1 MVSNITNIDQYILET
16 IIKLNSIN
24 DVDVLLETLLT
35 EARKIV
41 NADAGSI
48 YVYDEGTLRIKYSQ
62 NDTLQRRLKPGEK
75 MPYVNFRF
83 KPDESSIAG
92 YAVVK
97 GETINIPNV
106 YKIPPEC
113 TYSFNV
119 SSDNMTGY
127 NTESML
133 TMPLKIKSGKILGVL
148 QIINAQDDEGNI
160 IPFDCQAE
168 FYMRSFAANAATA
181 LEQAYTLDMFIKSML
196 RMVASRDPR
205 ETFAHGVRVSRFSV
219 EIFDR
224 YIVDYPDTDLG
235 DFKNYRDSLSVA
247 AKCHDFGKVGISD
260 VLLKRSFPRFDEED
274 RSVMKGHTGIG
285 AMYFDGLE
293 QEVFRMAQEIA
304 LRHHERWDGS
314 AMGYPGNFDFT
325 NFPPEGKVK
334 DFIPLKGEE
343 IPLSA
348 RIVSVADVF
357 DALSHARCYKPAW
370 TIEDAFIEIQNEAG
384 KQFDPHVVASFL
396 SIKERIA
403 QINAELSADA

>member
-1 MVSNITNIDQYILET
+1 MAKIANIDQYILET
-16 IIKLNSIN
+16 MIRLSSIN

-35 EARKIV
+35 EARRIV

-62 NDTLQRRLKPGEK
+62 NDTLQRRLRHGEK
-75 MPYVNFRF
+75 MPYVNFCF

-97 GETINIPNV
+97 GDTINIPDV
-106 YKIPPEC
+106 HAIPPEC

-119 SSDNMTGY
+119 SSDNITGY
-127 NTESML
+127 VTESML
-133 TMPLKIKSGKILGVL
+133 TMPLRIKNGKILGVL
-148 QIINAQDDEGNI
+148 QIINAQDADGNI
-160 IPFDCQAE
+160 VPFDCQAE
-168 FYMRSFAANAATA
+168 FYMRSFAANAAAA

-205 ETFAHGVRVSRFSV
+205 ETFSHGVRVSRFSV

-224 YIVDYPDTDLG
+224 YIADHPDTDLG
-235 DFKNYRDSLSVA
+235 GYRNYRDSLSVA

-260 VLLKRSFPRFDEED
+260 ILLKRTFPRFDEDD

-304 LRHHERWDGS
+304 LRHHERWDGG
-314 AMGYPGNFDFT
+314 AAGYPGDFDFRG
-325 NFPPEGKVK
+325 FPPEGRVTN
-334 DFIPLKGEE
+334 FVPLRGEE

-384 KQFDPHVVASFL
+384 KQFDPYVVASFL
-396 SIKERIA
+396 LIKERIA